1 MFRLIATLAVA
12 GVVAACAQPGPTGP
26 MSAKPMPPAGGP
38 MAPGPMAAPAAP
50 PPPPV
55 TPPAA
60 QVFRQAPL
68 PYAADALEP
77 VIDKATMEIHHGRHH
92 KAYYDALNNAAASSP
107 EVARSSVE
115 QLVATAS
122 RQTLVVRNNAGGAW
136 NHAFFWNIMA
146 PVGQGGAPSPAL
158 MARVQADFGSMDNL
172 MRQFNQAGASRFGSG
187 WAWLIVRDGKLAVT
201 STPNQDNPLMDLAE
215 VRGTPILGND
225 VWEHAYYL
233 KYQNRRA
240 DYLAAW
246 WQVVNWNEVNR
257 RFAASAAAGP
267 ATAR

>member
-1 MFRLIATLAVA
+1 MQRFIVSLAVA
-12 GVVAACAQPGPTGP
+12 GFVAGCAQTGP
-26 MSAKPMPPAGGP
+26 MSAQSMTPAAP
-38 MAPGPMAAPAAP
+38 MAPAPMAAPMAP
-50 PPPPV
+50 PPPPA

-107 EVARSSVE
+107 EVARSSLE

-136 NHAFFWNIMA
+136 NHAFYWNIMA

-158 MARVQADFGSMDNL
+158 MARVQADFGSMDTL

-187 WAWLIVRDGKLAVT
+187 WAWLIVKDGKLAVT
-201 STPNQDNPLMDLAE
+201 STPNQDNPLMDGKKAIFG
-215 VRGTPILGND
+215 VD

-240 DYLAAW
+240 DYLAAFW
-246 WQVVNWNEVNR
+246 NVVNWNAVNENLKK
-257 RFAASAAAGP
+257 
-267 ATAR
+267 